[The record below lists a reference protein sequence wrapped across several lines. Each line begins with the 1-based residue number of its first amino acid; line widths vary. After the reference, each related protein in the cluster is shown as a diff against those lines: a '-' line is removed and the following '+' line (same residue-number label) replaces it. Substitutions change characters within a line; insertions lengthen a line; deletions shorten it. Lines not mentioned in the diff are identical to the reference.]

1 MVVKC
6 KKCGQYFMLTEQDAK
21 CRFCKTEYV
30 TIVEKFKIFENLP
43 AQAGKTS
50 AQGGSASGGK
60 KKMVK

>member
-30 TIVEKFKIFENLP
+30 TIAEKFKIFEKEN
-43 AQAGKTS
+43 KET
-50 AQGGSASGGK
+50 K